1 MWSVRRPALR
11 RRWSPPARVARAN
24 ADVPAAGEGRLVRVM
39 SLVAFAIVL
48 TTIVTYVGLINA
60 QRASDQ
66 PYISRFVAGYMAL
79 MAALLVIALVP
90 RPEIVPI
97 RVAIRAAVASG
108 LFLLGFLFSFPVGLA
123 FVAAGFLV
131 FFALRRTARE
141 ATRSRPARLSGLV
154 AAALAVAVL
163 LVGLEVAQRVIVCP
177 ERRSE

>member
-24 ADVPAAGEGRLVRVM
+24 ADVPAAGEGRSVRVM

-48 TTIVTYVGLINA
+48 TTIVIYVGLINA

-79 MAALLVIALVP
+79 MAAL
-90 RPEIVPI
+90 PEIVPI